1 MFQDAAPGETS
12 FIHSALALTLDLQGC
27 RGITQ
32 RGTRENDKVQHTL
45 RKWLSPATRVSGQK
59 EVSQLNG

>member
-12 FIHSALALTLDLQGC
+12 FIHSALTLTLDLQGC
-27 RGITQ
+27 R
-32 RGTRENDKVQHTL
+32 ENGRVQHTL